1 MPEPSPEAVEVLFHQ
16 ASELDSSR
24 RGAFLDERCAGNP
37 ELRAA
42 VEELIQFDARARA
55 RTDLLRSPVAGFL
68 ADFRLTEE
76 GVPESIGGFRI
87 VRRLGEGG
95 MGTVY
100 EAEQGKPPRTV
111 ALKVMRPGLDSAESR
126 KRFAREA
133 RILGRLDHAGIAR
146 VYETGTT
153 EDGRLYFVMEFIRGL
168 RLDEH
173 ANRQGA
179 DVRTLL
185 ELMVR
190 VCEAVHHAH
199 EQGVIHRDLKPANIL
214 IDPSGQPKVLDFGVA
229 HATGAG
235 HLDSAAQ
242 TRTGQLL
249 GTLVYMS
256 PEQVA
261 GEPGALDARSDVYTL
276 GVILYELL
284 ADRLPY
290 RLDKL
295 AVPEIVRVIRD
306 HEPSRLG
313 SVAPRF
319 RGEVETIAAKALEKD
334 RARRYQSA
342 GELAADLRRHLA
354 REPIRARRVGRGR
367 RAVKWA
373 RRHRWEAASMA
384 CTGAVFLAA
393 LVLVSW
399 SYFRAEAARAEES
412 RQRQR
417 AEENER
423 SERWGRYRAD
433 IAAAAAAL
441 QIENT
446 GAARGSLEDAPR
458 EHRDWEWRYLHSKLD
473 NASAVLPVPGGKVRC
488 LALGPSGRQLAVCCQ
503 DRNEVYLYDA
513 AAGRLAT
520 VLRGHTAPAV
530 SVAYRPDGGQLATAG
545 LDRTVR
551 LWDPTTG
558 RQTALLRTETAPL
571 AWPCD
576 PAVVYNADGSRLVS
590 HVQWLRG
597 PGTTRLWDAR
607 SGAEVAVLA
616 RAQDGGRM
624 AVFSPDGTR
633 VVAGGG
639 NFAYLYDAATGR
651 RLAALGPHE
660 QPVAL
665 LAYSPDGRRIA
676 SAPYGREARAIH
688 LWDGED
694 GKKIAVLH
702 APLINLMLFSP
713 DGSRLASGSRYPD
726 DTARLWEAATGKLVA
741 RLSGHK
747 NAIRGVAFSPDGS
760 RVVTASTDRTA
771 RLWDGRTGQAA
782 GELSGHSGRV
792 LDGRFSPDGAHVV
805 TISEDATLRIWGAA
819 KGDLIGVLRGHG
831 DGFSWDCPP
840 AFTAD
845 GSRLI
850 SGALDGTVRIWDM
863 GLAERNGVLR
873 GHESYVYD
881 VAFNPRGD
889 QVASAAWDG
898 TVRLWDPTTGRQ
910 TGELRHGTAIITS
923 VSYSGDGRRLATM
936 ERSRGVVLWDVA
948 AREVVREWRAPTAG
962 DWHPPIKHD
971 GRAALNRAG
980 TLLAAASGEGSVRLW
995 DAATGREVARLD
1007 GHDEDSTDAAFSPDG
1022 RLLATA
1028 GVDATVCLW
1037 DVASGKR
1044 VAVLRGH
1051 TDGVWRVAFSADGN
1065 LLASGSS
1072 DRTIRLW
1079 DARALTPLAAI
1090 PMGSIIY
1097 GVAFSPDGTRLAAGC
1112 ADGTVR
1118 LIHVASTRQIVALR
1132 DHSDYVHAVA
1142 WSHDGTRLVS
1152 GSGDFTA
1159 RVWDSLSAQERAR
1172 PKQAGP

>member
-1 MPEPSPEAVEVLFHQ
+1 MPEPSPEAVEALFHQ
-16 ASELDSSR
+16 ASELDPAR
-24 RGAFLDERCAGNP
+24 RGPFLDERCGGDP
-37 ELRAA
+37 EMRAA
-42 VEELIQFDARARA
+42 VEELLRFDAMALSG
-55 RTDLLRSPVAGFL
+55 TDLLRSPAVGFR
-68 ADFRLTEE
+68 AAFRLTEE
-76 GVPESIGGFRI
+76 IVPASIGGLRI
-87 VRRLGEGG
+87 VRRLDEGG

-100 EAEQGKPPRTV
+100 EAQQDDPPRTV
-111 ALKVMRPGLDSAESR
+111 ALKVMRPGLDSPDSR
-126 KRFAREA
+126 KRFSREA

-173 ANRQGA
+173 ARRQGA

-214 IDPSGQPKVLDFGVA
+214 IDPAGQPKVLDFGVA
-229 HATGAG
+229 HVTGAG
-235 HLDSAAQ
+235 HLDSTA
-242 TRTGQLL
+242 RTCIGQLI

-256 PEQVA
+256 PEQVV
-261 GEPGALDARSDVYTL
+261 GDPRALDARSDVYTL

-290 RLDKL
+290 RLENM
-295 AVPEIVRVIRD
+295 AVPEVMRVIRD
-306 HEPSRLG
+306 QEPSRLG
-313 SVAPRF
+313 LVDPRF

-354 REPIRARRVGRGR
+354 REPIRARPVGRVR
-367 RAVKWA
+367 SAVKWVK
-373 RRHRWEAASMA
+373 RHPSEAASMA
-384 CTGAVFLAA
+384 SAGAVFLAA

-399 SYFRAEAARAEES
+399 SYFRAEAARAEQS

-423 SERWGRYRAD
+423 SERWGRYLAN
-433 IAAAAAAL
+433 IAAASAAL
-441 QIENT
+441 QIQNT
-446 GAARGSLEDAPR
+446 GAARSSLEDAPQ

-473 NASAVLPVPGGKVRC
+473 NAALVLPVPGGKIRC
-488 LALGPSGRQLAVCCQ
+488 IAPSPSGRQLAVCCQ
-503 DRNEVYLYDA
+503 DRNEIYLYDA
-513 AAGRLAT
+513 AAGQLAA
-520 VLRGHTAPAV
+520 VLRGHMAPAV
-530 SVAYRPDGGQLATAG
+530 SVAYRPDGGQVATAG

-551 LWDPTTG
+551 LWDPVTG
-558 RQTALLRTETAPL
+558 RQTAVLRTEAAPL

-694 GKKIAVLH
+694 GKRIAVLH

-713 DGSRLASGSRYPD
+713 DGSRLISGSRYPD

-741 RLSGHK
+741 RLAGHK
-747 NAIRGVAFSPDGS
+747 NAIRGVAFSPDGG

-771 RLWDGRTGQAA
+771 RLWDGRTGEFAR
-782 GELSGHSGRV
+782 ELIGHSGRV
-792 LDGRFSPDGAHVV
+792 LDGRFSPDGTHVV

-819 KGDLIGVLRGHG
+819 EGDLIGVLRGHD

-840 AFTAD
+840 VFAAGGTRLVSGSLD
-845 GSRLI
+845 GS
-850 SGALDGTVRIWDM
+850 VRIWDM

-873 GHESYVYD
+873 GHEGYVYD
-881 VAFNPRGD
+881 VAFSPDGN
-889 QVASAAWDG
+889 QVATAGWDG
-898 TVRLWDPTTGRQ
+898 TARLWDPTTGRQ

-948 AREVVREWRAPTAG
+948 AREVVREWRASTAG
-962 DWHPPIKHD
+962 DWHLPTKHD
-971 GRAALNRAG
+971 ARAALNWAG
-980 TLLAAASGEGSVRLW
+980 TLLAAVSAEGPVRLW

-1028 GVDATVCLW
+1028 GVDATVRLW
-1037 DVASGKR
+1037 DVASGTR

-1051 TDGVWRVAFSADGN
+1051 TDGVWRIAFSADGR
-1065 LLASGSS
+1065 LLASGSN
-1072 DRTIRLW
+1072 DRTVRLW
-1079 DARALTPLAAI
+1079 DARTRAPLAEI

-1118 LIHVASTRQIVALR
+1118 LIHVASARQIVGLR
-1132 DHSDYVHAVA
+1132 DHSDYVHAVG
-1142 WSHDGTRLVS
+1142 WSPDGTRLVS

-1159 RVWDSLSAQERAR
+1159 RVWDSLSPQERAR
-1172 PKQAGP
+1172 PKQDGP